1 MQPVICEMQ
10 LRARYAETDAMGIV
24 HHSSYIVWFEAG
36 RVEYMRQI
44 GSSYTEVEKGGHSF
58 AASEIGARYLA
69 PAYFD
74 DLITVRTWLEDV
86 HSRTIA
92 FRYEILHA
100 ETGKLLVTG
109 FTRHVCINAQGKVAS
124 IPKEVRTLLEGQQQ
138 GE

>member
-24 HHSSYIVWFEAG
+24 HHCNYIVWFEAG

-44 GSSYTEVEKGGHSF
+44 GSSYAEVEKSGHSF
-58 AASEIGARYLA
+58 AVSEIGARYLA

-74 DLITVRTWLEDV
+74 DLVTVRTWLEDV
-86 HSRTIA
+86 RSRTIA

-109 FTRHVCINAQGKVAS
+109 FTHHICINAQGKVTS